1 MKQWLLR
8 GTAAAAA
15 LLLCGFFAAAL
26 LFYTQPMTEQTYDL
40 SLGWTSEAMP
50 DGWVYDQKG
59 WTVCTQEGE
68 DIVPLTPDGMGGF
81 TGLTVP
87 GQTVYF
93 SRVLTEAVESPVLY
107 LDTANRSVAVFLDGE
122 RLYTDCPELPGGIG
136 ELTLPML
143 GWDRTEP
150 VAVSLPM
157 DHVGETLTIAQLN
170 S

>member
-50 DGWVYDQKG
+50 EGWVYDQKG

-68 DIVPLTPDGMGGF
+68 D
-81 TGLTVP
+81 TVW
-87 GQTVYF
+87 
-93 SRVLTEAVESPVLY
+93 AASPV
-107 LDTANRSVAVFLDGE
+107 
-122 RLYTDCPELPGGIG
+122 
-136 ELTLPML
+136 
-143 GWDRTEP
+143 
-150 VAVSLPM
+150 
-157 DHVGETLTIAQLN
+157 
-170 S
+170 